1 MSNLLGAIQKNRESL
16 LQDWLKRLKAAVQR
30 RDLISDRELETQAAE
45 ILSTLAE
52 VPQGTTLEDFNAP
65 GWQPLKAMLASLSA
79 SRAASGFTPSE
90 TAVFILSLKPSLFG
104 LAREQRSNNADELF
118 SEVVKVNDFVDKLA
132 LHTTDSF

>member
-1 MSNLLGAIQKNRESL
+1 MAGCGQFTTTKGIQQGQPLVRIWKLGFGADDRAPQIGDPMSNLLGAIQKNRESL

-65 GWQPLKAMLASLSA
+65 GWQPL
-79 SRAASGFTPSE
+79 
-90 TAVFILSLKPSLFG
+90 
-104 LAREQRSNNADELF
+104 
-118 SEVVKVNDFVDKLA
+118 
-132 LHTTDSF
+132 